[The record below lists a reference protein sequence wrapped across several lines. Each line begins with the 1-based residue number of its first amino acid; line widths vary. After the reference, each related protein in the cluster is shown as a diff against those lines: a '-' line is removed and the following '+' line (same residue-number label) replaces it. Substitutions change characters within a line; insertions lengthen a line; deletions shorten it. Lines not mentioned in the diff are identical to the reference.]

1 MLELV
6 SCWFFSLFFISS
18 TTAFL
23 GFIGYVSA
31 VFVDACRYL
40 YGIAMRLV
48 PELLWSSSNVMI
60 KYPVR
65 YP

>member
-18 TTAFL
+18 TKAFL

-31 VFVDACRYL
+31 VYVDACRYL
-40 YGIAMRLV
+40 WAIDLRLV
-48 PELLWSSSNVMI
+48 PEFLWRSSRAMI
-60 KYPVR
+60 KYPVI